1 MPLAPS
7 ETAPPNAAG
16 PETGAPIAG
25 TAAAESASPGPA
37 IPGMAAAETAPASGA
52 GPLLEAVGVVAG
64 YGETEI
70 LHGVS
75 LAVNP
80 GEIATIIGPNGCG
93 KSTFMKTL
101 AGLVQVTRGRIA
113 FRGADITA
121 HSPEQVVRAGLCY
134 VPQTANVFAS
144 LSIRENLDMG
154 AFIRKDDYRGRIAE
168 LFEMFPDL
176 AARPDRKAGHLSG
189 GQRQMLAIARAL
201 MLDPALLLL
210 DEPSAGLS
218 PAVTQ
223 QVFERI
229 RGINRTGVA
238 ILLVEQNA
246 REALQMSQRGYV
258 LVAGENRLSDSGPAL
273 LHNPEVARLYLGGE

>member
-1 MPLAPS
+1 MAAPGM
-7 ETAPPNAAG
+7 TAP
-16 PETGAPIAG
+16 G
-25 TAAAESASPGPA
+25 T
-37 IPGMAAAETAPASGA
+37 AAETATPAPPESSPA
-52 GPLLEAVGVVAG
+52 PLLEAAGIVAG

-101 AGLVQVTRGRIA
+101 AGLVPVTRGRIA
-113 FRGADITA
+113 FRGADISA

-154 AFIRKDDYRGRIAE
+154 AFIRRDDYRGRIAE

-218 PAVTQ
+218 PAITQ

-258 LVAGENRLSDSGPAL
+258 LVAGENRLTDSGPAL
-273 LHNPEVARLYLGGE
+273 LSNPEVARLYLGGE